1 MLFTMEVPP
10 RGFFWTNAPEELIDQ
25 VGQANLA
32 DWLKTGHMRGWNER
46 PSRGRSVLELRAHR
60 AERQMKRYM
69 WLDATAF
76 VARAEAHLD
85 MRWLK
90 QPRKLGCY
98 ERFMSQEWR
107 RDMLDAVISENLE
120 RVRLFMEEEAASA
133 KAPSPI
139 VQAFRDELMS
149 AVDREVNVLFANA
162 TAALNAQEAKQRDA
176 EQEQR
181 RRHRLMEAE
190 RAAQREL
197 AILEANSRAKR
208 MMAHLGLSE
217 CTTQEAVQLLQLEVD
232 PNQSAPVASTT
243 AAS

>member
-1 MLFTMEVPP
+1 MLY
-10 RGFFWTNAPEELIDQ
+10 LIVMSGAMIP
-25 VGQANLA
+25 VGA
-32 DWLKTGHMRGWNER
+32 DIHHDLQ
-46 PSRGRSVLELRAHR
+46 AHR
-60 AERQMKRYM
+60 AEQRIAGYM
-69 WLDATAF
+69 RLDVTAF
-76 VARAEAHLD
+76 VNQVNTHLD
-85 MRWLK
+85 TMWRDE
-90 QPRKLGCY
+90 PRKLGCY
-98 ERFMSQEWR
+98 KRFMSEKWRQEV
-107 RDMLDAVISENLE
+107 LDAVVSGNLE

-149 AVDREVNVLFANA
+149 AVDREVNVLFADA
-162 TAALNAQEAKQRDA
+162 TAALNAREAKQRDA

-181 RRHRLMEAE
+181 RRHEAAEAE

-197 AILEANSRAKR
+197 AALEASSRAKR

-232 PNQSAPVASTT
+232 PNQSAEVSPVAPTT